1 MFLLKIFLKMF
12 LGKDV
17 TEAVEEAKKSPKTF
31 IYKKRVMGPL
41 LAGTAT
47 VASYG
52 LGIEID
58 REKVNV
64 LIDSWNTIAISGR
77 QIYQLITVDVWP
89 ALLAGWG
96 AIMTIKGVYD
106 AKVRAVKNGGIKP
119 VETENG
125 NQK

>member
-41 LAGTAT
+41 IAGTAT
-47 VASYG
+47 LASFG

-58 REKVNV
+58 IEKVNT
-64 LIDSWNTIAISGR
+64 LINSWNTIAISAR
-77 QIYQLITVDVWP
+77 QIYQLVTVDIWP

-96 AIMTIKGVYD
+96 MIMTIKGIYD
-106 AKVRAVKNGGIKP
+106 AKVRAVKNGGMKP
-119 VETENG
+119 IE
-125 NQK
+125 